1 LFAHIKEQLNCP
13 LPSIQT
19 SVCGLS
25 TLATTCPPAAA
36 LSVFSCQL
44 SIEVSLVL
52 LLLRQLRPPRLHQDL
67 LLLRSRLLRQTSLR
81 LAMKAFPRLSNNK
94 RYNCNNNNNKR
105 YKCSNSDINSYS
117 NKRVEPTVL
126 NCPWAALRTNLHLK
140 A

>member
-1 LFAHIKEQLNCP
+1 
-13 LPSIQT
+13 
-19 SVCGLS
+19 
-25 TLATTCPPAAA
+25 
-36 LSVFSCQL
+36 
-44 SIEVSLVL
+44 
-52 LLLRQLRPPRLHQDL
+52 
-67 LLLRSRLLRQTSLR
+67 
-81 LAMKAFPRLSNNK
+81 MKAFPRLSNNK